1 MGQPV
6 LPRRS
11 SEEKSEKIPKE
22 STTVICTGEKVSK
35 SGSKIIR
42 NYYILIYL
50 FFILYTI
57 NEYI

>member
-22 STTVICTGEKVSK
+22 STTVICTGEKTSKPGSEIHGSCYKLKYLHLVSC
-35 SGSKIIR
+35 
-42 NYYILIYL
+42 
-50 FFILYTI
+50 TD
-57 NEYI
+57 

>member
-22 STTVICTGEKVSK
+22 STTVTCTGDKASK
-35 SGSKIIR
+35 PGSEINRK
-42 NYYILIYL
+42 YYIRLY
-50 FFILYTI
+50 FYFISYTI
-57 NEYI
+57 N